1 MQPLISNRMARRR
14 ETRPMREPLPTVIGA
29 GITEKW
35 YFRHLKDLCGYKMEV
50 KPKYF
55 GSDTAYDMQKLVDNV
70 LAMGGKAICVFD
82 MDTTH
87 WDAAEKERKEQFM
100 KLYADNPDVI
110 LCDSMPSIEYWFL
123 LHFEKTNKH
132 FENSDKVID
141 VLEHYMPYEKKEK
154 FLDNASW
161 VKQLVS
167 DDIMQTA
174 INNARELG
182 SSGASYTNIPK
193 AILFLSDN

>member
-1 MQPLISNRMARRR
+1 MARRI

-35 YFRHLKDLCGYKMEV
+35 YFRHLKSLCAYKMDI

-87 WDAAEKERKEQFM
+87 WDATEKERKE
-100 KLYADNPDVI
+100 
-110 LCDSMPSIEYWFL
+110 
-123 LHFEKTNKH
+123 
-132 FENSDKVID
+132 
-141 VLEHYMPYEKKEK
+141 
-154 FLDNASW
+154 
-161 VKQLVS
+161 
-167 DDIMQTA
+167 
-174 INNARELG
+174 
-182 SSGASYTNIPK
+182 
-193 AILFLSDN
+193 

>member
-1 MQPLISNRMARRR
+1 MARRI

-35 YFRHLKDLCGYKMEV
+35 YFRHLKSLCAYKMDV

-87 WDAAEKERKEQFM
+87 WDAAEKERKDQFM
-100 KLYADNPDVI
+100 QLYSDNSDVI

-123 LHFEKTNKH
+123 LHFEKTNRH
-132 FENSDKVID
+132 FGTSDRVIE
-141 VLEHYMPYEKKEK
+141 VLKHYMPYEKREK
-154 FLDNASW
+154 FLENSSW
-161 VKQLVS
+161 VKQLLS
-167 DDIMQTA
+167 DDGMQKA
-174 INNARELG
+174 MDIARELG
-182 SSGASYTNIPK
+182 DSGESYTNLPK
-193 AILFLSDN
+193 AIIFLSEG

>member
-1 MQPLISNRMARRR
+1 MARRR

-154 FLDNASW
+154 FLE
-161 VKQLVS
+161 
-167 DDIMQTA
+167 TH
-174 INNARELG
+174 RG
-182 SSGASYTNIPK
+182 
-193 AILFLSDN
+193 LSNWYLMTECRQQ

>member
-1 MQPLISNRMARRR
+1 MARRR

-29 GITEKW
+29 KKKKKW

-87 WDAAEKERKEQFM
+87 WDAAEKERKEQYM
-100 KLYADNPDVI
+100 KFYADNPDVI

-154 FLDNASW
+154 FLENASW

-167 DDIMQTA
+167 DDRMQTA

>member
-1 MQPLISNRMARRR
+1 MARRR
-14 ETRPMREPLPTVIGA
+14 ETRSMREPLPTVIGA

-167 DDIMQTA
+167 DDRMQTA